1 MSDQDILI
9 GGPFV
14 QAAKSLFD
22 QVPDVVFFVKD
33 RNARYVVANQT
44 LVERCGVDDIGDLFG
59 KTVLE
64 IFPSPLG
71 EAYFEQDRRVLD
83 QGTEIK
89 DLLELHLYARGE
101 PGWCVTNKVPLKNE
115 EGEIIGLMGVSKDL
129 HKPADEA
136 KGYRELAES
145 VRYIQMHYAEAL
157 RVEEIARMSGLSVYQ
172 YEKRMKEIFQL
183 TAGQFIAKT
192 RIEAACRL
200 LRSTKMSIADV
211 AVGCGFYDQSAF
223 TRQFKSTTGLTPSK
237 YRTRIE

>member
-1 MSDQDILI
+1 MADQDILI

-64 IFPSPLG
+64 VFPSPLG

-101 PGWCVTNKVPLKNE
+101 PGWCVTNKVPLKDDD
-115 EGEIIGLMGVSKDL
+115 GTVVGLVGMSKDL
-129 HKPADEA
+129 HLPATEA
-136 KGYRELAES
+136 RG
-145 VRYIQMHYAEAL
+145 
-157 RVEEIARMSGLSVYQ
+157 
-172 YEKRMKEIFQL
+172 
-183 TAGQFIAKT
+183 
-192 RIEAACRL
+192 
-200 LRSTKMSIADV
+200 
-211 AVGCGFYDQSAF
+211 
-223 TRQFKSTTGLTPSK
+223 
-237 YRTRIE
+237 